1 MIHSEAAVSSLEKIF
16 ANQILAE
23 MERNARLVLFLWRI
37 ERKYGFIKNFIMLAC
52 SYSKINFIYSLVTIV
67 VDQTDQFVPAHLEPE
82 ETHWEN
88 VPRVNV
94 NMTMN
99 VEVNEPVT
107 TSDAQIPV
115 PMHVV
120 KELNVEPV
128 IMAQFARV
136 QEYVFI

>member
-1 MIHSEAAVSSLEKIF
+1 M
-16 ANQILAE
+16 
-23 MERNARLVLFLWRI
+23 
-37 ERKYGFIKNFIMLAC
+37 GFFKNFTLSSC

-88 VPRVNV
+88 VPKVNV

-107 TSDAQIPV
+107 TLDVQIPV
-115 PMHVV
+115 LMHVV
-120 KELNVEPV
+120 KELNAEHV

-136 QEYVFI
+136 QEYVFR

>member
-1 MIHSEAAVSSLEKIF
+1 M
-16 ANQILAE
+16 
-23 MERNARLVLFLWRI
+23 
-37 ERKYGFIKNFIMLAC
+37 
-52 SYSKINFIYSLVTIV
+52 
-67 VDQTDQFVPAHLEPE
+67 DQTDQFVPAHLEPE

-120 KELNVEPV
+120 KGLNVEHV
-128 IMAQFARV
+128 IMEQFARV
-136 QEYVFI
+136 QEYVFR